1 MITYKEMLDLNNETL
16 RNVAIVSLPFKLEV
30 SNYNCHKR
38 ISLWENSKKIPQ
50 DLGQIKTEDCTILL
64 HF

>member
-1 MITYKEMLDLNNETL
+1 MQRTMITYKEMLDLNNETL

-38 ISLWENSKKIPQ
+38 ISLWENSKKIP
-50 DLGQIKTEDCTILL
+50 
-64 HF
+64 